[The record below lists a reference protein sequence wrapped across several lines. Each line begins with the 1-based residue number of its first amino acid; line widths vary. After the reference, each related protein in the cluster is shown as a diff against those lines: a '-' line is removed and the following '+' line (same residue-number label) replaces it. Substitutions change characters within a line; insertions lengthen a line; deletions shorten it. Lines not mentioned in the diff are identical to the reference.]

1 MSGCYSSSR
10 LSWSGRRGVTSTC
23 WSTGAG
29 EVPLTVGLRPA
40 LGADMAEAA
49 DPPAADTLVEVSAWV
64 GEGGELGQGW
74 VGGAGSGRRLRGRL
88 SRSR

>member
-1 MSGCYSSSR
+1 M
-10 LSWSGRRGVTSTC
+10 TSTC

-49 DPPAADTLVEVSAWV
+49 DTLVEVSAWV

-74 VGGAGSGRRLRGRL
+74 VGGAGGGRRLRGRL